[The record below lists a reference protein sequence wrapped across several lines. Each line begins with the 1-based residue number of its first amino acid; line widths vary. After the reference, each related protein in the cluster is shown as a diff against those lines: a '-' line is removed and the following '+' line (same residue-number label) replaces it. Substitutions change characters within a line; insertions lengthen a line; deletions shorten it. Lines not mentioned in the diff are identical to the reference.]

1 MFTAGTEAIRIDSTG
16 IVDLKTAKLTING
29 SAGTNGQV
37 LQTDGSGNIS
47 WGDAGGSLAANDL
60 TDVDTTGLA
69 SGDSLVYNGTNFV
82 AQRPTNIEDAD
93 GDTRVHVEESS
104 DEDKIRFDTGGSE
117 RFVMDTN
124 VTASA
129 QGGFFLHRQTLASG
143 ESFTIASDT
152 GTVAAGPMDVE
163 GTLDIAGTLV
173 VV

>member
-1 MFTAGTEAIRIDSTG
+1 MVF
-16 IVDLKTAKLTING
+16 NG
-29 SAGTNGQV
+29 SNYV
-37 LQTDGSGNIS
+37 P
-47 WGDAGGSLAANDL
+47 
-60 TDVDTTGLA
+60 
-69 SGDSLVYNGTNFV
+69 
-82 AQRPTNIEDAD
+82 QRPTNIEDAD

-143 ESFTIASDT
+143 ESFSIASDT